1 MEQTGLPA
9 PFARRAMMLMPPPV
23 LRHGIRVLMRRM
35 ERRHPRLFDNL
46 ARMEAA
52 TIRIEPLDLPH
63 RFLLRVGEDHP
74 RLQWLDEA
82 NAQAPATAMV
92 KGKLQ
97 ALLDLLEGRSDSDAM
112 FFRRDI
118 VIGGDT
124 SVVVAL
130 RNALDRDP
138 LDLFED
144 VTSIFGSFAALAR
157 RAIVAINR
165 AAGGENAGELQEW
178 QARTGRMETECGA
191 LREEV
196 NALKARLAKLEVRR
210 AKQGE
215 AAA

>member
-1 MEQTGLPA
+1 MEKTGLPA

-63 RFLLRVGEDHP
+63 RFLLRLGGNHP
-74 RLQWLDEA
+74 TLQWLDGTDA
-82 NAQAPATAMV
+82 HVPATAMV

-97 ALLDLLEGRSDSDAM
+97 ALLDLLEGRNDSDAM

-144 VTSIFGSFAALAR
+144 VTSIFGSFASLAR

-165 AAGGENAGELQEW
+165 AAGGETDGELAGMAGAHRAHGGGMRRLARGVQFPQGAFG
-178 QARTGRMETECGA
+178 QARNPA
-191 LREEV
+191 RE
-196 NALKARLAKLEVRR
+196 
-210 AKQGE
+210 
-215 AAA
+215 

>member
-9 PFARRAMMLMPPPV
+9 PFVRRAMMLMPPPV

-35 ERRHPRLFDNL
+35 ERRHPRLFNNL

-63 RFLLRVGEDHP
+63 RFMLRLGEDHP
-74 RLQWLDEA
+74 TLIWLDEK

-165 AAGGENAGELQEW
+165 AAGGENGGESQEW
-178 QARTGRMETECGA
+178 QARTGRMEAECGA
-191 LREEV
+191 LREEL
-196 NALKARLAKLEVRR
+196 NALKARLAKLETRR
-210 AKQGE
+210 VNKGE

>member
-1 MEQTGLPA
+1 
-9 PFARRAMMLMPPPV
+9 
-23 LRHGIRVLMRRM
+23 
-35 ERRHPRLFDNL
+35 
-46 ARMEAA
+46 EAA

-63 RFLLRVGEDHP
+63 RFLLHLGEDHP
-74 RLQWLDEA
+74 RLIWLDEKSA
-82 NAQAPATAMV
+82 RAPATAMV
-92 KGKLQ
+92 KGKMQ

-144 VTSIFGSFAALAR
+144 VTSIFGSFAVLAR

-165 AAGGENAGELQEW
+165 AAGGENDGELREW
-178 QARTGRMETECGA
+178 QAKIGRVEAECG
-191 LREEV
+191 
-196 NALKARLAKLEVRR
+196 
-210 AKQGE
+210 
-215 AAA
+215 

>member
-1 MEQTGLPA
+1 
-9 PFARRAMMLMPPPV
+9 
-23 LRHGIRVLMRRM
+23 MRRM

-63 RFLLRVGEDHP
+63 RFLLSLGTDHP
-74 RLQWLDEA
+74 TLQWLDGA
-82 NAQAPATAMV
+82 DAQAPATAMV

-165 AAGGENAGELQEW
+165 AAGGENGGESQEW
-178 QARTGRMETECGA
+178 QARTGRMEAECGA
-191 LREEV
+191 LREEL
-196 NALKARLAKLEVRR
+196 NALKARLAKLETRR
-210 AKQGE
+210 VNKGE

>member
-1 MEQTGLPA
+1 
-9 PFARRAMMLMPPPV
+9 
-23 LRHGIRVLMRRM
+23 
-35 ERRHPRLFDNL
+35 
-46 ARMEAA
+46 
-52 TIRIEPLDLPH
+52 
-63 RFLLRVGEDHP
+63 
-74 RLQWLDEA
+74 
-82 NAQAPATAMV
+82 MV

-165 AAGGENAGELQEW
+165 AAGGENDGELQEW
-178 QARTGRMETECGA
+178 QARTGRMEAECGA

-196 NALKARLAKLEVRR
+196 DSLKARLAKLETRR
-210 AKQGE
+210 ANKGE
-215 AAA
+215 ATA

>member
-1 MEQTGLPA
+1 
-9 PFARRAMMLMPPPV
+9 
-23 LRHGIRVLMRRM
+23 
-35 ERRHPRLFDNL
+35 
-46 ARMEAA
+46 
-52 TIRIEPLDLPH
+52 
-63 RFLLRVGEDHP
+63 
-74 RLQWLDEA
+74 
-82 NAQAPATAMV
+82 MV

-124 SVVVAL
+124 SVVETL

-165 AAGGENAGELQEW
+165 AAGGENAGELQECRRGPGAW
-178 QARTGRMETECGA
+178 RRNAAPCARRSIPSQGAPGQARSPAREERRGRGVSASPAYLELVCPAGTPTA
-191 LREEV
+191 LRAAVDAGAHAVYCGFRDET
-196 NALKARLAKLEVRR
+196 NARNYPGLNFDAAELEDGIAYAHEMAQGPHGDQHLSPRR
-210 AKQGE
+210 EPEIVA
-215 AAA
+215 